1 MLTRNLDLV
10 AIPPT
15 PRRSFGIM
23 ADKPKKTLA
32 EKVDDALENQLL
44 EHIKGAYSLVW
55 RKITGETSL
64 EQAMQEFD
72 RAVSDIKTVHER
84 VKKAIKGKF

>member
-1 MLTRNLDLV
+1 
-10 AIPPT
+10 
-15 PRRSFGIM
+15 M
-23 ADKPKKTLA
+23 ADKSKKTLA
-32 EKVDDALENQLL
+32 EKVDESLETQLL

-55 RKITGETSL
+55 RKITVETSL

-84 VKKAIKGKF
+84 VKAAIKGKF